1 MYTRYKSNKRWELIL
16 FYFQIFWNKILL
28 VFYLTCIIWVSK
40 TGQYFGL
47 YCIGS
52 CTNLGA
58 YSYSFWRTT
67 SAHRVAALFLDHFMS
82 LQKIVI
88 SPTIRFIYFF
98 TYFFSLEIS
107 FHDLFL
113 LALFLVYFKKIIQ
126 EIIQKQYGYGV
137 VAFEWQDI
145 SFSCL
150 NRSNIEQTT
159 RLRKARALLWSYLSC
174 KVLER
179 IMKEEENTDFW
190 KNIFISFFP
199 LLIPSKK
206 LEMG

>member
-28 VFYLTCIIWVSK
+28 VFYLTCTIWVSK

-82 LQKIVI
+82 LQKIMI

-98 TYFFSLEIS
+98 TYFFSRNFIS
-107 FHDLFL
+107 RFVFTC
-113 LALFLVYFKKIIQ
+113 FIFSTSKKIIQ

-137 VAFEWQDI
+137 VAFEWWQDT
-145 SFSCL
+145 FSCL

-174 KVLER
+174 KILER
-179 IMKEEENTDFW
+179 LKEEKKTYFW
-190 KNIFISFFP
+190 KNIFIYFFP
-199 LLIPSKK
+199 Y
-206 LEMG
+206 

>member
-1 MYTRYKSNKRWELIL
+1 MNCLVWSYTLYTRYKSNKRWELTL
-16 FYFQIFWNKILL
+16 FYFQIVWNKILL
-28 VFYLTCIIWVSK
+28 VFYLTCTIWVSK

-82 LQKIVI
+82 LQKIMI

-98 TYFFSLEIS
+98 TYFFSRNFIS
-107 FHDLFL
+107 RFVFTCFIFSILQ
-113 LALFLVYFKKIIQ
+113 KKIIQ

-179 IMKEEENTDFW
+179 MKEEKNTYFW
-190 KNIFISFFP
+190 KNIFIFLSSP
-199 LLIPSKK
+199 Y
-206 LEMG
+206 

>member
-1 MYTRYKSNKRWELIL
+1 MNCLVWSYTLYTRYKSNKRWELIL

-82 LQKIVI
+82 LQKIMI

-98 TYFFSLEIS
+98 TYFFSRNFIS
-107 FHDLFL
+107 RFVFTCFIFSIL
-113 LALFLVYFKKIIQ
+113 
-126 EIIQKQYGYGV
+126 QKNNTRNHPKTVRIWSSSLRMTRQT
-137 VAFEWQDI
+137 
-145 SFSCL
+145 FSCL

-179 IMKEEENTDFW
+179 MKEEEKNTYFW
-190 KNIFISFFP
+190 KNIFIFLSSP
-199 LLIPSKK
+199 Y
-206 LEMG
+206 

>member
-1 MYTRYKSNKRWELIL
+1 MRIDS
-16 FYFQIFWNKILL
+16 FYFQILWNKILL
-28 VFYLTCIIWVSK
+28 VFYLTCTIWVSK

-82 LQKIVI
+82 LQKIMI

-98 TYFFSLEIS
+98 TYFFSRNFIS
-107 FHDLFL
+107 RFVFTCFIFSIL
-113 LALFLVYFKKIIQ
+113 
-126 EIIQKQYGYGV
+126 QKNNTRNHPKTVRIWSSSLRMTRQ
-137 VAFEWQDI
+137 F
-145 SFSCL
+145 FSCL

-174 KVLER
+174 KILER
-179 IMKEEENTDFW
+179 IMEEK
-190 KNIFISFFP
+190 KNIFEKYFSPTHEF
-199 LLIPSKK
+199 SQRN
-206 LEMG
+206 